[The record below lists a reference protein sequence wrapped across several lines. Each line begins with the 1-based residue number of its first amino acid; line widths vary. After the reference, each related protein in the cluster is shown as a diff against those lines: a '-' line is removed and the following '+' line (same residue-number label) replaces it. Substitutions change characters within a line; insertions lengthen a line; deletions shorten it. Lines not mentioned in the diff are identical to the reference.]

1 MNTFNEMVQKIAAQV
16 RSSNIIEVEDIPNID
31 LYMDQVTTFMDK
43 CLAQYKRYDDDKV
56 LTKTMINNYTKA
68 KIFPAPV
75 KKKYSRTHLMLLIM
89 IYHLKSVLSI
99 KDIGILFQSALKETN
114 KVKQERM
121 IESIYRGFV
130 SLQKQTLTYLAGAAE
145 GKPDESFYGKEF
157 ILKYDDDET
166 KRIMMTLALAIRA
179 NTEKQLAEKAGHRH
193 LPHQCG
199 F

>member
-1 MNTFNEMVQKIAAQV
+1 MNTFNEMVAKIAAQV
-16 RSSNIIEVEDIPNID
+16 RSSNIIEIEDIPNID

-43 CLAQYKRYDDDKV
+43 CLAQYKRYDEDKV

-99 KDIGILFQSALKETN
+99 KDIGILFQSALSEPN
-114 KVKQERM
+114 KIKQEKM
-121 IESIYRGFV
+121 IESIYSGFV
-130 SLQKQTLTYLAGAAE
+130 SLQKQTITYLAGAAE
-145 GKPDESFYGKEF
+145 GKPDESFYGKES
-157 ILKYDDDET
+157 ILMYDDDET

-179 NTEKQLAEKAGHRH
+179 NTEKQLAEKV
-193 LPHQCG
+193 LDLYL
-199 F
+199 

>member
-114 KVKQERM
+114 KVMQERM

-130 SLQKQTLTYLAGAAE
+130 SLQKQTITYLAGAAD
-145 GKPDESFYGKEF
+145 GKPDESFYGKES
-157 ILKYDDDET
+157 ILMYSDDEE

-179 NTEKQLAEKAGHRH
+179 NTEKQLAEKV
-193 LPHQCG
+193 LDLYL
-199 F
+199 

>member
-130 SLQKQTLTYLAGAAE
+130 SLQKHTLTYLAVAAE
-145 GKPDESFYGKEF
+145 GKPDESFYGKES
-157 ILKYDDDET
+157 ILMHSEDEE

-179 NTEKQLAEKAGHRH
+179 NTEKQLAEKV
-193 LPHQCG
+193 LDLYL
-199 F
+199 

>member
-1 MNTFNEMVQKIAAQV
+1 MNTFNEMVAKIAAQV
-16 RSSNIIEVEDIPNID
+16 RSSNIIEIEDIPNID

-43 CLAQYKRYDDDKV
+43 CLAQYKRYDEDKV

-99 KDIGILFQSALKETN
+99 KDIGILFQSALSEPN
-114 KVKQERM
+114 KMKQEKM
-121 IESIYRGFV
+121 IESIYSGFV
-130 SLQKQTLTYLAGAAE
+130 SLQKQTITYLAGAAE
-145 GKPDESFYGKEF
+145 GKPDESFYGKES
-157 ILKYDDDET
+157 ILMYDDDET

-179 NTEKQLAEKAGHRH
+179 NTEKQLAEKV
-193 LPHQCG
+193 LDLYL
-199 F
+199 

>member
-1 MNTFNEMVQKIAAQV
+1 MNTFNEMVAKIAAQV
-16 RSSNIIEVEDIPNID
+16 RSSNIIEIEDNPNID

-99 KDIGILFQSALKETN
+99 KDIAILFQSALSEPN
-114 KVKQERM
+114 KMKHEKM
-121 IESIYRGFV
+121 IESIYSGFV
-130 SLQKQTLTYLAGAAE
+130 SLQKQTITYLAGAAE
-145 GKPDESFYGKEF
+145 GKPDESFYGKES
-157 ILKYDDDET
+157 ILMYDDDET

-179 NTEKQLAEKAGHRH
+179 NTEKQLAEKV
-193 LPHQCG
+193 LDLYL
-199 F
+199 

>member
-1 MNTFNEMVQKIAAQV
+1 MNTFNEMVAKIAAQV
-16 RSSNIIEVEDIPNID
+16 RSSNIIEIEDIPNID

-43 CLAQYKRYDDDKV
+43 CLAQYKRYDEDKV

-99 KDIGILFQSALKETN
+99 KDIGILFQSALSEPN
-114 KVKQERM
+114 KIKQERM
-121 IESIYRGFV
+121 IESIYGGFV
-130 SLQKQTLTYLAGAAE
+130 FLQKQTITYLAGAAE
-145 GKPDESFYGKEF
+145 GKPDESFYGKESIMMF
-157 ILKYDDDET
+157 DDDET

-179 NTEKQLAEKAGHRH
+179 NTEKQLAEKV
-193 LPHQCG
+193 LDLYL
-199 F
+199 

>member
-1 MNTFNEMVQKIAAQV
+1 MNTFNEMVEKIAAQV
-16 RSSNIIEVEDIPNID
+16 RSSNIIEIEDIPNID

-68 KIFPAPV
+68 KIFPAPI

-99 KDIGILFQSALKETN
+99 KDIGILFQSALSESN
-114 KVKQERM
+114 KMKQEKM

-130 SLQKQTLTYLAGAAE
+130 SLQKQTLSYLAGAAE
-145 GKPDESFYGKEF
+145 GKPDESFYGKES

-179 NTEKQLAEKAGHRH
+179 NTEKQLAEKV
-193 LPHQCG
+193 LDLYL
-199 F
+199 

>member
-1 MNTFNEMVQKIAAQV
+1 MNTFNEMVEKIAAQV
-16 RSSNIIEVEDIPNID
+16 RSSNIIEIEDIPNID

-99 KDIGILFQSALKETN
+99 KDIGILFQSALSEPN
-114 KVKQERM
+114 KMKQEKM
-121 IESIYRGFV
+121 IESIYSGFV
-130 SLQKQTLTYLAGAAE
+130 SLQKQTITYLAGAAE
-145 GKPDESFYGKEF
+145 GKPDESFYGKES
-157 ILKYDDDET
+157 ILMYDDDET

-179 NTEKQLAEKAGHRH
+179 NTEKQLAEKV
-193 LPHQCG
+193 LDLYL
-199 F
+199 

>member
-114 KVKQERM
+114 KAKQERM

-130 SLQKQTLTYLAGAAE
+130 SLQKQTITYLAGAAD
-145 GKPDESFYGKEF
+145 GKPDESFYGKES
-157 ILKYDDDET
+157 ILKYSDDEE

-179 NTEKQLAEKAGHRH
+179 NTEKQLAEKV
-193 LPHQCG
+193 LDLYL
-199 F
+199 

>member
-1 MNTFNEMVQKIAAQV
+1 MNTFNEMVAKIAAQV
-16 RSSNIIEVEDIPNID
+16 RSSNIIEIEDIPNID

-43 CLAQYKRYDDDKV
+43 CLAQYKRYDEDKV

-99 KDIGILFQSALKETN
+99 KDIGILFQSALSEPN
-114 KVKQERM
+114 KLKQERM

-130 SLQKQTLTYLAGAAE
+130 SLQKQTITYLAGAAE
-145 GKPDESFYGKEF
+145 GKPDESFYGKES
-157 ILKYDDDET
+157 IMMYDDDET

-179 NTEKQLAEKAGHRH
+179 NTEKQLAEKV
-193 LPHQCG
+193 LDLYL
-199 F
+199 

>member
-114 KVKQERM
+114 KAKQERM

-130 SLQKQTLTYLAGAAE
+130 SLQKQTLTYLAGAAD
-145 GKPDESFYGKEF
+145 GKPDESFYGKES
-157 ILKYDDDET
+157 ILMYSDDEE

-179 NTEKQLAEKAGHRH
+179 NTEKQLAEKV
-193 LPHQCG
+193 LDLYL
-199 F
+199 

>member
-1 MNTFNEMVQKIAAQV
+1 MNTFNEMVEKIAAQV

-43 CLAQYKRYDDDKV
+43 CLAQYKRYEDDKV

-99 KDIGILFQSALKETN
+99 KDIGILFQTALTEPN
-114 KVKQERM
+114 KAKQEKM

-130 SLQKQTLTYLAGAAE
+130 SLQKQTITYLTDAAE
-145 GKPDESFYGKEF
+145 GKPDESFYGKES
-157 ILKYDDDET
+157 ILMYSDDEM
-166 KRIMMTLALAIRA
+166 KRIMMILALAIRA
-179 NTEKQLAEKAGHRH
+179 NTEKQLAEKV
-193 LPHQCG
+193 LDLYL
-199 F
+199 